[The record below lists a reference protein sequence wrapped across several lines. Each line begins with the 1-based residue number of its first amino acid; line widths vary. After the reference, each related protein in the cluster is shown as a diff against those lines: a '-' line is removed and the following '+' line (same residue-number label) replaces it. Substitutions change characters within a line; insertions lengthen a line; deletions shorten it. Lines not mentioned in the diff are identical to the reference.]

1 MGQAYPLPLEAANA
15 TAMKTN
21 IVSAMTT
28 ESAGKGRPTPKRKVS
43 EAKRITSSL
52 APVVTKEQKRAA
64 KIASRQDRV
73 SSRAAYLRGDE
84 NALPARDRGPERRFV
99 RNYVDARRSIG
110 EYFLPIIFVVL
121 ILTLIPKAAIQF
133 GAIALMYGVLMIA
146 VVDGIFLSRKIR
158 KLVSE
163 KFPNSPTKGL
173 GMYAWLRS
181 TQMRRLR
188 APHPQLKVGDKVN

>member
-1 MGQAYPLPLEAANA
+1 MGQSYLFPLIAANA
-15 TAMKTN
+15 TAMKTI
-21 IVSAMTT
+21 IVSPMTT
-28 ESAGKGRPTPKRKVS
+28 DSTGKGRPTPKRKVS

-52 APVVTKEQKRAA
+52 APVVTKDQKRAA
-64 KIASRQDRV
+64 KLQSRQDRMT
-73 SSRAAYLRGDE
+73 SRAAYLRGEE

-110 EYFLPIIFVVL
+110 EYFLPIIFIVL
-121 ILTLIPKAAIQF
+121 ILTLIPEPAVQF
-133 GAIALMYGVLMIA
+133 GAIAIMYGVLMIA

-158 KLVSE
+158 RLMGE
-163 KFPNSPTKGL
+163 KFPKSPTKGL

-188 APHPQLKVGDKVN
+188 APHPQIKVGETFN